1 MNNLED
7 LQAELA
13 RQNTALEAA
22 NTALTEMGDVRFQIP
37 EEQLAQLDD
46 ACAVQTSVI
55 PYNPGLRARRRREEV
70 MTSISNVNNSVF
82 AGSIDAGGN
91 DLTPDALMSYCS
103 TRLRGLDEQI
113 QAGFAKQKLANAI
126 SSDLSALQAKLNT
139 LIGGASSLKVVHGG
153 AAENDATIKD
163 MAQALLDAANT
174 AKDPAVAKA
183 LTEKARALVVVTGDP
198 PKATFNRAQDVN
210 LPAKEYSSADLKA
223 MTSDAVG
230 EIQKDINAGTELSMI
245 NLQSLMS
252 QRQSSVQMVTNMVQ
266 ALGDQMNKIT
276 SNIGH

>member
-1 MNNLED
+1 
-7 LQAELA
+7 
-13 RQNTALEAA
+13 
-22 NTALTEMGDVRFQIP
+22 
-37 EEQLAQLDD
+37 
-46 ACAVQTSVI
+46 
-55 PYNPGLRARRRREEV
+55 